1 MCVLMARLT
10 SLSNIHGAL
19 FGSVLLPA
27 ASSTSCNQKASKQR
41 FQQPSPAVNLLERER
56 ERQKDT
62 ERETERE
69 SCIIIFFSFIFFLGG
84 GSAITPAKQYLRYGS
99 PSSFIYADMR
109 STLMTSP
116 FQQAIVLGAAKRT
129 AMAYSQRLP
138 SFNSTCS

>member
-1 MCVLMARLT
+1 MYVLMARLT
-10 SLSNIHGAL
+10 SLWNIHGAL

-56 ERQKDT
+56 DRKTERQRQRD
-62 ERETERE
+62 RAAL
-69 SCIIIFFSFIFFLGG
+69 FFLFLFFGGG

-109 STLMTSP
+109 STLITSP

-138 SFNSTCS
+138 SFKSTCS

>member
-56 ERQKDT
+56 ET
-62 ERETERE
+62 ERHRERDRERE
-69 SCIIIFFSFIFFLGG
+69 LHYYFFSLIFFLGG
-84 GSAITPAKQYLRYGS
+84 GSAITLAKQYLRYGS

>member
-1 MCVLMARLT
+1 MYVLMARLT

-56 ERQKDT
+56 DR
-62 ERETERE
+62 ERELHY
-69 SCIIIFFSFIFFLGG
+69 FFFFFFFWGG

-109 STLMTSP
+109 STLITSP

-129 AMAYSQRLP
+129 AMAFSQRLP
-138 SFNSTCS
+138 SFNSTFS